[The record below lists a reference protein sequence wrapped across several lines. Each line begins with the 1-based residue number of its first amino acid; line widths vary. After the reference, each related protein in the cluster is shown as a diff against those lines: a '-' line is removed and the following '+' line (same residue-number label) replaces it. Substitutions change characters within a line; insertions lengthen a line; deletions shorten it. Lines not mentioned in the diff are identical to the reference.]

1 MALFFM
7 FGKYTQES
15 LNSITAKRT
24 QQAVGVIEKLNGQ
37 VTNMY
42 AMLGP
47 YDVILIVNLPG
58 VSEAVEASIALTK
71 LTGIGFTTC
80 PAIPVDRF
88 DHLIEVDLRKYIS
101 NEKP

>member
-1 MALFFM
+1 MAMFFM

-24 QQAVGVIEKLNGQ
+24 QQAVGVIEKMNGQ
-37 VTNMY
+37 VTAMY

-47 YDVILIVNLPG
+47 HDLVLIVNLPG
-58 VSEAVEASIALTK
+58 VSEAIEASIALSK

-80 PAIPVDRF
+80 PVLPVQRF
-88 DHLIEVDLRKYIS
+88 DHIIEVDLRKYIG

>member
-1 MALFFM
+1 MATFFM

-24 QQAVGVIEKLNGQ
+24 NQAVGVIEKLNGQ
-37 VTNMY
+37 VTAMY

-80 PAIPVDRF
+80 PAISVDRF
-88 DHLIEVDLRKYIS
+88 DHMIEVDLRKYLPS
-101 NEKP
+101 EKP